1 MSQPTVKKIESEQE
15 KFAPDRV
22 DLAPQAQADRGP
34 VQNVEPRSNVTDEQ
48 FPTEGLQAKTE
59 DDKLLDARLSLANE
73 KGETRFGKQVYDDKW
88 AKLLIEKQKAQELAQ
103 FQAWF
108 AKNFDRMSPAQ
119 KQWAR
124 ERYPEFYAQRQ
135 KLVHKQAENLVKLA
149 DLKIN
154 GVKSFDDLMTQYLAE
169 TGRLDIGAV
178 KHLLNPEE
186 DSRNARRGV
195 NEAAFKRGLF
205 SPFRVFGEEAIGA
218 DGRQDVSSRITSI
231 NAFEK
236 RRHANADARYG
247 LDGGRGMPAG
257 ATTDDRFGAWYQR
270 LAGVGQ

>member
-1 MSQPTVKKIESEQE
+1 MSQPTVEKIESEQE

-22 DLAPQAQADRGP
+22 DLAPQAQADRG
-34 VQNVEPRSNVTDEQ
+34 NVKNVAPRSNVTDEQ
-48 FPTEGLQAKTE
+48 FPTQGLEAKKPE
-59 DDKLLDARLSLANE
+59 DKLMEAKLALGNE
-73 KGETRFGKQVYDDKW
+73 KGETRFGKMTYSDKDAQW
-88 AKLLIEKQKAQELAQ
+88 LIEKQKAAELAQ

-108 AKNFDRMSPAQ
+108 AANFDKMSPAQ

-154 GVKSFDDLMTQYLAE
+154 GVKNFDDLMVQYLAE

-186 DSRNARRGV
+186 DTRNTNKSV
-195 NEAAFKRGLF
+195 NQAAFKRGLL

-218 DGRQDVSSRITSI
+218 SGVQDR
-231 NAFEK
+231 
-236 RRHANADARYG
+236 
-247 LDGGRGMPAG
+247 L
-257 ATTDDRFGAWYQR
+257 YQR
-270 LAGVGQ
+270 IRKAPPR